1 MRKSCEMNNR
11 TVNGIEFEIG
21 SGNVLN
27 DLGLPDAEKLK
38 IISALVIKIISAM
51 RRLGL
56 TQTAAAERMRIPRFK
71 ASAVLGGNFSKLSER
86 KLMDCL
92 R

>member
-1 MRKSCEMNNR
+1 M
-11 TVNGIEFEIG
+11 
-21 SGNVLN
+21 
-27 DLGLPDAEKLK
+27 
-38 IISALVIKIISAM
+38 SALVIKIISAM

-56 TQTAAAERMRIPRFK
+56 TQTAAAERIGIPRVK
-71 ASAVLGGNFSKLSER
+71 ASAVLGGNFSNLSER